1 MAEKAATRRAIRRE
15 RRGQN
20 KMSVTNVVDETRNF
34 GRGLGRVVSG
44 YDFGVV
50 VFVLV
55 LSLFGIAMV
64 FSAGYY
70 QTINTANPNPTY
82 YLVRQ
87 AVWVVSGLFIMLV
100 VANIDYH
107 VYMKIGNLIMIISL
121 GLLVAVILTS
131 STVGGAQRGLFGL
144 NITPSEF
151 SKVAIIVFTSCY
163 LVKDPSAI
171 RSAKGLGVLL
181 IVMGLHFYLIVRQP
195 NLSTAIVLVAIMISI
210 MLVAGLNI
218 LFMALPAAG
227 AVAGYFY
234 IITAKVPEHWYN
246 RINSFMDPF
255 ADRQGSGYQVTQGL
269 IALGNGGLKG
279 LGFGRSVAKTLY
291 LPDPQNDFILAVIG
305 EELGYIGFVLLML
318 VYIIL
323 ICRLFMVAL
332 KARDKLGFYLATG
345 VAVMLGLQVII
356 NVAVVTSSMPATG
369 ITLPFISYGG
379 TSMWSFMIAIGIAL
393 NVSRK
398 QRTAKK

>member
-15 RRGQN
+15 RRGQK
-20 KMSVTNVVDETRNF
+20 KMSVTNVVDETKSF

-50 VFVLV
+50 VFVLL

-70 QTINTANPNPTY
+70 QTINTANPDPTF

-107 VYMKIGNLIMIISL
+107 VYMKVSNLIMLISL

-163 LVKDPSAI
+163 LVKDPTAI
-171 RSAKGLGVLL
+171 RTAKGLGVLL
-181 IVMGLHFYLIVRQP
+181 IVMGLHFYLIVKQP

-210 MLVAGLNI
+210 MLVAGLNL
-218 LFMALPAAG
+218 LFLALPAAG

-305 EELGYIGFVLLML
+305 EELGYVGFILLML

-323 ICRLFMVAL
+323 ICRLFMIAL

-356 NVAVVTSSMPATG
+356 NVAVVTSSMPDSDRHSAQR
-369 ITLPFISYGG
+369 IT
-379 TSMWSFMIAIGIAL
+379 
-393 NVSRK
+393 
-398 QRTAKK
+398 

>member
-20 KMSVTNVVDETRNF
+20 KMSVTNVVDETKSF

-70 QTINTANPNPTY
+70 QTINTANPDPTY

-107 VYMKIGNLIMIISL
+107 VYMKISNLIMVISL

-151 SKVAIIVFTSCY
+151 SKVAIIVFTSCF

-332 KARDKLGFYLATG
+332 KARDKGKG
-345 VAVMLGLQVII
+345 Q
-356 NVAVVTSSMPATG
+356 TG
-369 ITLPFISYGG
+369 ILPCYGSCRHAGTAGHHQCRCSNFIHAGHRHH
-379 TSMWSFMIAIGIAL
+379 TSVHQLRRHIHVVVHDSDRYSA
-393 NVSRK
+393 
-398 QRTAKK
+398 QRIT